1 MGLMTWIGRVA
12 RHRRE
17 IRLLEKEIEDDGVE
31 EGKRKLGF
39 LREEIEEE
47 VEVEENMVVVVVE
60 LNRNIALSI
69 IT

>member
-1 MGLMTWIGRVA
+1 MA